1 MTAPSRDLENL
12 VGGGIE
18 GKGAA
23 GKTGD
28 IQFLMGWVRAD
39 DAAWSGGFFTDEE
52 LSSRRIG
59 CGCFLGRGLGLLDRK
74 RRRRRGCVAAWTGAG
89 QSSKRRRGL

>member
-23 GKTGD
+23 GETGD
-28 IQFLMGWVRAD
+28 IQFLMGRVRAD
-39 DAAWSGGFFTDEE
+39 DTAWSGGFFTDEE
-52 LSSRRIG
+52 LSGGRIG
-59 CGCFLGRGLGLLDRK
+59 RGCLLGGGLGLLDR
-74 RRRRRGCVAAWTGAG
+74 RRESRRG
-89 QSSKRRRGL
+89 